1 MNFLNIKAFLI
12 SFAIGLF
19 YIYISNP
26 STKKITVFPTDDN
39 QNKFQF
45 RDKADNCASFKRVH
59 HECSNNAIDIPV
71 QK

>member
-1 MNFLNIKAFLI
+1 MNFFNIKAFLI

-26 STKKITVFPTDDN
+26 STKKITVYPTIDN
-39 QNKFQF
+39 HNIFQF
-45 RDKADNCASFKRVH
+45 RDKADNCALFKQLE
-59 HECSNNAIDIPV
+59 HECTNDAIDIPV

>member
-1 MNFLNIKAFLI
+1 MGFLNIKAFLI

-26 STKKITVFPTDDN
+26 STKKITVFPTVDN
-39 QNKFQF
+39 QSKFQF
-45 RDKADNCASFKRVH
+45 RDKADNCTSFKRVA
-59 HECSNNAIDIPV
+59 HECSADVIDIPV